1 MSRCLLCVHVWLENA
16 CERGVAVRLGSWSG
30 VTMARTPFL
39 VPVPCIVCYIVV
51 DCTFLRCID
60 WTWYPK
66 TFVVA
71 TLQIPDF
78 SLPLPAYR
86 HTISPAPRWRME
98 HIWFEKCTHGQ
109 IPDLSHDKSRICHLT
124 NPGFVTSLV
133 HIFRTRHVPPARPAG
148 GAGRGWYVD
157 RRAMRASVSLKT
169 GSVRKPGVLGDR

>member
-39 VPVPCIVCYIVV
+39 VPVPCIACYIVV

-71 TLQIPDF
+71 TLQIPDL

-86 HTISPAPRWRME
+86 QYDQPRPPAADGTYLVRKMYTWTNSGFPGFVTW
-98 HIWFEKCTHGQ
+98 Q
-109 IPDLSHDKSRICHLT
+109 IPDLSQVLCTFFEPD
-124 NPGFVTSLV
+124 
-133 HIFRTRHVPPARPAG
+133 IFHPPARRGARG
-148 GAGRGWYVD
+148 GADMSIGGQCV
-157 RRAMRASVSLKT
+157 RRC
-169 GSVRKPGVLGDR
+169 P